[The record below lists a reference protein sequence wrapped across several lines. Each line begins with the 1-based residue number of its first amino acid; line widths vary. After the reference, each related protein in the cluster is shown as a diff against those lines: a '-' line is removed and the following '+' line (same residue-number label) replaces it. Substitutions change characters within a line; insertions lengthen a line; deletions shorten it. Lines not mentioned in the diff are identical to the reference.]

1 MDTAFDLL
9 GHSHPFPQRRD
20 ASPRKCAAGLR
31 ASWRP
36 EALGQV
42 DTTHGCSSVIFPGG
56 FLPFASQCSQGH
68 RSGCRSACLAVM
80 SVLPKHCLEMLPVKA
95 MAELGNLVKTVFVQD
110 PIYRPVQSGF

>member
-9 GHSHPFPQRRD
+9 GHSNPFPQRRD

-42 DTTHGCSSVIFPGG
+42 DTTHGCSSVTY
-56 FLPFASQCSQGH
+56 SQEVSFRLH
-68 RSGCRSACLAVM
+68 LSAA
-80 SVLPKHCLEMLPVKA
+80 KD
-95 MAELGNLVKTVFVQD
+95 TVQD
-110 PIYRPVQSGF
+110 ADLLAWP